1 MLINKHKTLITILL
15 IGSIL
20 PFKQLMVVG
29 GLCVSFI
36 VGRIKRHEILR
47 LLLVLGL
54 LVLPLALS
62 AYRNPI
68 NLFAS
73 LLLLFPFCYI
83 LIFSES
89 FIKALQ
95 KINITKMLDFFVH
108 LLILNGSI
116 GLAQYAIYQYDDAAI
131 GFYGRS
137 SLQMHGLA
145 ILYFM
150 AVLYVIS
157 KPFNKIN
164 ATKSGALLI
173 FMLSCFYGAGLI
185 AAVLAVA
192 LSSLLLSKNKIKSSL
207 MLCVVLLT
215 LFWLGW
221 LMSPRTMQYNYNVLL
236 MFVDGL
242 FSIISTGVA
251 DTYGIP
257 RKLTTWI
264 LYLQAITEAPSN
276 IITGFGGGTYNSRA
290 AFLLNG
296 DYSSISLLP
305 VSVTEI
311 HKHYVMPLWSSH
323 ILSRAYSDG
332 TMNQPFSSVLAL
344 LAEYGLLALILA
356 ITGLMKLRSII
367 LKSSISS
374 NRTTLAINA
383 LFIFFALVC
392 LFDNILEYPEI
403 VMPFIFFSAGIANNM
418 QAEKNRLAT
427 VST

>member
-1 MLINKHKTLITILL
+1 MLINKHKTLIALLL

-20 PFKQLMVVG
+20 PFKQVMILG
-29 GLCVSFI
+29 GLCVSFV
-36 VGRIKRHEILR
+36 VGRVKRHEILR
-47 LLLVLGL
+47 LLLILGL
-54 LVLPLALS
+54 LVLPLAMS

-83 LIFSES
+83 LFFSES
-89 FIKALQ
+89 LIKTLQ
-95 KINITKMLDFFVH
+95 KVNLTKSLDFFVH
-108 LLILNGSI
+108 LLILNGAI
-116 GLAQYAIYQYDDAAI
+116 GLVQYAIYQYDDAAI

-137 SLQMHGLA
+137 GLQMHGLA

-150 AVLYVIS
+150 AALYVIS

-173 FMLSCFYGAGLI
+173 FMLSCFYGTGLV
-185 AAVLAVA
+185 AAFLAVA
-192 LSSLLLSKNKIKSSL
+192 LSTLLLSKNKIKSSL
-207 MLCVVLLT
+207 TLCMILLT
-215 LFWLGW
+215 LFGLGW
-221 LMSPRTMQYNYNVLL
+221 LMSPTTMQYNYNILL

-242 FSIISTGVA
+242 FNITSTGVA
-251 DTYGIP
+251 DTYGLP
-257 RKLTTWI
+257 RKLTAWV

-305 VSVTEI
+305 VSVTEV

-323 ILSRAYSDG
+323 ILSQAYSDG
-332 TMNQPFSSVLAL
+332 TMNQPFSSLLAL
-344 LAEYGLLALILA
+344 LAEYGLLALILVT
-356 ITGLMKLRSII
+356 TGLMRLRNII
-367 LKSSISS
+367 LKSSMSS
-374 NRTTLAINA
+374 NRTTLLINA

-403 VMPFIFFSAGIANNM
+403 IMPFIFFSAGMANNM
-418 QAEKNRLAT
+418 QAEKKPPAT
-427 VST
+427 VVS